1 MSLIHSGSCDGTT
14 ELSESIYKC
23 TTENYSVISTS
34 GATSG
39 SVLKVTSAHDISND
53 DEEIGDFVTGSFC
66 PTCNVFWVG
75 NDVSGSH

>member
-1 MSLIHSGSCDGTT
+1 MSRVHIGGCDGST

-23 TTENYSVISTS
+23 TTENYSVISTN

-39 SVLKVTSAHDISND
+39 SVLKVCSTHDLENG

-75 NDVSGSH
+75 NDVSGSY

>member
-1 MSLIHSGSCDGTT
+1 MSRVHIGGCDGST

-23 TTENYSVISTS
+23 TTENYSVISTI

-39 SVLKVTSAHDISND
+39 SVLKVCSTHDLENG

-75 NDVSGSH
+75 NDVSGSY